1 MRQDEPKEPEMIR
14 LSSWQ
19 VKQIVEATRKKGDR
33 SYLSGANLVGLSLIG
48 ADLSRATFHG
58 TDLSGANLSQSNL
71 CGTDLSQ
78 ADLSGVSL
86 NGAKYNQDQ
95 YCPDIAPA
103 YRVRAETVKVPEA
116 FLALLAAKS

>member
-19 VKQIVEATRKKGDR
+19 VKQIVEAARKKGDR
-33 SYLSGANLVGLSLIG
+33 PDLSGANLVGLSLIG
-48 ADLSRATFHG
+48 ADLSGATFHG

-86 NGAKYNQDQ
+86 NGAKYNQDTKWPQ
-95 YCPDIAPA
+95 GFDPIKA
-103 YRVRAETVKVPEA
+103 RAIVETNRHGLDRTENP
-116 FLALLAAKS
+116 